1 MGSISLTAIDAGTW
15 THGIVL
21 RREIPGAG
29 EVTLAFERDP
39 LEVLRLGTYVG
50 SCLSLG
56 GGQAYSAVAIALD
69 VNKQVVYGRD
79 GSGGVLARQV
89 LALSERDR
97 LFCFEVYPLEAPAEV
112 RALFL
117 EYDRELARALGIAIH
132 DPEAEKEDDGEI
144 ALLLSS
150 DWWFDYPISPGE
162 P

>member
-1 MGSISLTAIDAGTW
+1 M
-15 THGIVL
+15 
-21 RREIPGAG
+21 
-29 EVTLAFERDP
+29 
-39 LEVLRLGTYVG
+39 
-50 SCLSLG
+50 
-56 GGQAYSAVAIALD
+56 
-69 VNKQVVYGRD
+69 
-79 GSGGVLARQV
+79 
-89 LALSERDR
+89 
-97 LFCFEVYPLEAPAEV
+97 YPLEAPAEV